1 MMNKSYKHW
10 MVLLCCCGLAGASIG
25 VSINTSGVFYSP
37 VSEAL
42 GILRGDFAMHMTIFS
57 IVTAVIAIFVP
68 KILKKISYKLLL
80 FIGIVV
86 GTLSTAVM
94 ALGKSIAFFYLLGA
108 IRGVSTGVFSAVTLT
123 MVINHWFYEKHGLA
137 TSIVF
142 GTSGLIGTFLSPI
155 LTQCIMTF
163 GWQMAYIIKA
173 IILCLL
179 CLPALLYPYHFDPKD
194 DGLQPYG
201 YVEKEE
207 SVCQTNKTNFQ
218 YIQISFIGFF
228 IYAIF
233 MSFITG
239 VTQHLPGFAQTVNL
253 SVTTGGLLLSAAMA
267 GNITSKIIIGMLSDK
282 IGALKAVIVMMLT
295 NAISVIVMFIT
306 QSSIIMIIAAF
317 LFGSCYSIGAVGLP
331 LLTKYFFTN
340 DYYDDAFPKIS
351 FASNIGAA
359 ISLSLIGYVYDFF
372 GSYYYAFMLI
382 IGILI
387 VSFLLLTI
395 CQRKIEK
402 N

>member
-1 MMNKSYKHW
+1 MNF
-10 MVLLCCCGLAGASIG
+10 
-25 VSINTSGVFYSP
+25 VSP
-37 VSEAL
+37 
-42 GILRGDFAMHMTIFS
+42 
-57 IVTAVIAIFVP
+57 
-68 KILKKISYKLLL
+68 
-80 FIGIVV
+80 
-86 GTLSTAVM
+86 
-94 ALGKSIAFFYLLGA
+94 
-108 IRGVSTGVFSAVTLT
+108 
-123 MVINHWFYEKHGLA
+123 
-137 TSIVF
+137 
-142 GTSGLIGTFLSPI
+142 
-155 LTQCIMTF
+155 
-163 GWQMAYIIKA
+163 
-173 IILCLL
+173 
-179 CLPALLYPYHFDPKD
+179 
-194 DGLQPYG
+194 
-201 YVEKEE
+201 
-207 SVCQTNKTNFQ
+207 
-218 YIQISFIGFF
+218 
-228 IYAIF
+228 IF

-267 GNITSKIIIGMLSDK
+267 GNIISKIIIGMLSDK

-295 NAISVIVMFIT
+295 NAISVIVMLIT